1 MDDTTFRLM
10 YGANDIEP
18 VGQQAWTTVGD
29 YSFQVPAGVTS
40 ISAVV
45 VSGGCGGDYGTDNAS
60 NRGGVGGSLRW
71 ANSIPVTPGEILT
84 IRVGRGGRA
93 GTSTSTAQAKGGL
106 GEDSYIMR
114 GSTVLLV
121 AGVIT
126 STPIG
131 AAANG
136 SVVGGGD
143 GGQGGPNGGLYGG
156 GAGGAGGYAGNG
168 GTGASNNTGTATSG
182 TGGAAGGSKGG
193 ASGSQSG
200 GGSGGV
206 DIYGQGASGA
216 AATAT
221 SEGGKGGSGGADG
234 AAGGP
239 NGSAAG
245 KGGRYGGAGGGAVG
259 AGFTAAAAGES
270 GAVRFIWGK
279 DRAYPSTRVA
289 DEVIQ

>member
-1 MDDTTFRLM
+1 M
-10 YGANDIEP
+10 YGANDTEP

-29 YSFQVPAGVTS
+29 FSFQVPAGVTS

-45 VSGGCGGDYGTDNAS
+45 ISGGCGGDYGTDNGV

-71 ANSIPVTPGEILT
+71 SNSIPVTPGEILT

-93 GTSTSTAQAKGGL
+93 GTNTSTALAAGGL
-106 GEDSYIMR
+106 GGDSLIMR

-121 AGVIT
+121 ASVLT
-126 STPIG
+126 STPVG
-131 AAANG
+131 TAADG
-136 SVVGGGD
+136 SVVGGGN
-143 GGQGGPNGGLYGG
+143 GGQGGNNNGLYGG

-168 GTGASNNTGTATSG
+168 GTGGNASTGTATSG
-182 TGGAAGGSKGG
+182 TGGAAGGGKGG
-193 ASGSQSG
+193 ASGTQSG

-206 DIYGQGASGA
+206 DMFGQGASGA

-221 SEGGKGGSGGADG
+221 SEGGKGGSGGLDG

-239 NGSAAG
+239 NGSTAG

-259 AGFTAAAAGES
+259 AGFTSAAAGES
-270 GAVRFIWGK
+270 GAVRVIWGK
-279 DRAYPSTRVA
+279 DRAYPSTRTA